1 MEFLDALWDELI
13 VHNEEIR
20 NEIRHRT
27 SSRLVDRTYGA
38 VARRSVRE
46 SAAVPTDQ
54 VDAAPAAT
62 GSGAEVLTA
71 TDEHD
76 PLSTVTVKKL
86 LSVCSF

>member
-1 MEFLDALWDELI
+1 M
-13 VHNEEIR
+13 HNEEIR

-54 VDAAPAAT
+54 VDAAPAAAAAAA

-76 PLSTVTVKKL
+76 PLLTVPVKKL